1 MHGVFHNG
9 IYPLNYVLKAC
20 LLCTLCMPDLE
31 IMDFLYYLLLPE
43 ENLLNP
49 NENILFSL
57 PMQIIIILLIV
68 NILQCKFIKNHI
80 LRYIYVYIL
89 FK

>member
-1 MHGVFHNG
+1 MHGVLHNG
-9 IYPLNYVLKAC
+9 IDPLNYVLKAC
-20 LLCTLCMPDLE
+20 LLCTLYLPDLE

-68 NILQCKFIKNHI
+68 NILQCKFIQNHI

-89 FK
+89 LK